1 MMSDLRGRARLVMH
15 IVGNVALTAYNRLD
29 VTLFTRL
36 VKVNYPVHTTVVG
49 YRHSGLSE
57 VFYSPGE
64 LVNLTGAVQETVF
77 GM

>member
-1 MMSDLRGRARLVMH
+1 MSDLRGGTRLVVH
-15 IVGNVALTAYNRLD
+15 VVGKVALTAYNRLD

-36 VKVNYPVHTTVVG
+36 VKVNYPVHTAVVG

-57 VFYSPGE
+57 VFDSLREFAYPA
-64 LVNLTGAVQETVF
+64 GAVKKTVF